1 VTAARKQRSQ
11 PAGPKALTG
20 SDEAKRRATV
30 ILEAMCGLRT
40 TQSAADELHIALV
53 RYYVLETRMMQAMID
68 GLEPRARG
76 RKRDLGA
83 DLTKLRSENQRLE
96 GEVLRLKALHRVTQ
110 KAVCV
115 RPDKVAKSKDGKPQ
129 QKRRVR
135 KKSRG
140 ERVLATLKA
149 SAPEESPQTPASLP
163 SPSAKVAANP
173 NEGVA

>member
-1 VTAARKQRSQ
+1 MMRSLAFRMALSGRERHSSECGSPARLAPRRGAAQR
-11 PAGPKALTG
+11 
-20 SDEAKRRATV
+20 
-30 ILEAMCGLRT
+30 
-40 TQSAADELHIALV
+40 
-53 RYYVLETRMMQAMID
+53 
-68 GLEPRARG
+68 PRVGRG
-76 RKRDLGA
+76 RKRDLDA

-115 RPDKVAKSKDGKPQ
+115 RPAKVAKSKDGKPQ

-149 SAPEESPQTPASLP
+149 SAPEESDTCRGRAL
-163 SPSAKVAANP
+163 K
-173 NEGVA
+173 